1 MDPTEGIGNQQEQIG
16 LESDSLESAAVALAT
31 GVTRRRQRTEKG
43 KSYIAHL
50 RWTDCQTIDK
60 RIERQIKEIVSL
72 TTTEE
77 NVDVVERNLTAFR
90 VIVEELRRSVA
101 VLLDDLEGEAE
112 QLNIANDWYAER
124 SKQISDFIEKTV
136 RWISS
141 AKDVI
146 EESLDV
152 RSRVSSKPTRT
163 SHRSH
168 ASSRSLIASSRAKE
182 KAKAAELMAKVA
194 MLEQRQELEKRAERL
209 RLEEQLAVAQVR
221 ERVFASEMENGVKE
235 DLIHQPEMP
244 PEAFRVPGSSLPGPF
259 FQPVSN
265 IYTVPSTAMNT
276 VRNVNFTTGLHDD
289 APVTQAPPKPTRH
302 PAKLNPLAP
311 EFHVA
316 DTQPNKQF
324 CDILQK
330 QNRLTELLVE
340 QQQQSLLP
348 SLTLTKFSGD
358 PLEYSTFTR
367 SFESQVEAKV
377 SANDVRLQY
386 LEQYLQGEPKEL
398 IKGCLHLDRNS
409 GYIEAKKLL
418 KEKYGDPYK
427 ISNAYIKKINEW
439 PYIRS
444 GDELALD
451 RLSIFLDQCRSA
463 MSTLTFL
470 SILDHP
476 HNLQSMVS
484 KLPFSLQDRW
494 RREANKRRLARGT
507 IPTFDDFVNFVNTEA
522 EIATDPVFSRE
533 ALRRLDGSSDRP
545 DRSNKGKGFGNTKT
559 YGDRARTPHQVLNH
573 ATDVTAD
580 QMTASRNSAII
591 CKLCKKGHDLDD
603 CQAYL
608 KKSLLDRKEF
618 LKEKELCF
626 ACYDPGHRSN
636 GCAQRRT
643 CKKCSRRHPTG
654 LHDDNFRIN
663 QVASMQ
669 QVPPPPQR
677 KDHVVN
683 AHTEMAEA
691 TCNATGTEKSISA
704 VPIVPVLLRSA
715 ESEVLTY
722 AMLDACSTGSF
733 VLEDIVSSLG
743 VEGTDTQLVVK
754 TVNGSKLHDAKVLNG
769 LVVSDLKGDN
779 AMQLPKIFT
788 KKDLSTCE
796 NAPSPD
802 LAHRWKHL
810 KGIEADLPPQLP
822 NAKIGLLI
830 GTNCP
835 KALEPIDV
843 LASEDGGPFAIK
855 TFAGWAVVGPLYM
868 CNDEHPT
875 VNCHRVAAME
885 VCSGRHLDHHFM
897 VENKVREIV
906 SPQVLNKMFELD
918 FSERT
923 DDKEQAHSQEDKKF
937 LEIVAQGI
945 AAPFLLVGKSIL
957 QDLCRTKLS
966 WDEEIG
972 EEYRVRWENWK
983 SQLPALERF
992 SMERCLKPANFGT
1005 VVSRQIHN
1013 FSDASSTG
1021 YGQVTYLRIE
1031 NEKGD
1036 IHCAFLMG
1044 KARVAPVKTMT
1055 IPRLELTA
1063 ATVSVRV
1070 GEMIAKELDEPA
1082 ESKTYWT
1089 DSTTV
1094 LKYIRNNKKR
1104 FHVFVANRVQTIRD
1118 ATNSNQWRYVGTDIN
1133 PVDDSSRGL
1142 KGHELSKQHRWITGP
1157 NFLWLPESEWPQLPA
1172 DLDDVS
1178 LNDPEVKKV
1187 LVHSM
1192 NVEENVDLLNRLTRF
1207 SEWQRMK
1214 RSIAWILRLKPNSD
1228 ERALLPKDGADK
1240 VGSAAHVKRKPLR
1253 VEELDRAE
1261 KTILKLVQRGAF
1273 PKEIEALQKVRRV
1286 DCESDRQFAKAIK
1299 SEIKKSS
1306 TLYRLDPFLDPDGLI
1321 RVGGRLSKSEEFSE
1335 SFKHPVILP
1344 KKSFVVSLIVG
1355 NAHAKVAHA
1364 GRGVTLSELRSQY
1377 WILSANSVVRHFISK
1392 CVVCRR
1398 LRGSPGEQKMADLP
1412 KERIT
1417 PSPPF
1422 TYSGVDYFGPF
1433 YIKQG
1438 RKDVKRYGVLFTCLA
1453 SRAVHIETADTLE
1466 TDSFINALR
1475 RFVARRGPVR
1485 EVRSDQGTNIV
1496 GAERELKKALDEL
1509 DHSAIQRSLS
1519 RDFNAD
1525 WIIQWKQNP
1534 PAASHMGGVWERQIR
1549 SVRSTLSA
1557 LMRNHGHTLD
1567 DESFRTLLT
1576 EVECII
1582 NSRPLTVPS
1591 SDPEDLDPLTP
1602 NHILTMKSRVVMPP
1616 PGNFQKADLYLRK
1629 RWKRV
1634 QYLSNV
1640 FWSRWRK
1647 EYVQNLQQR
1656 VKWNRPRRNF
1666 EKGDLV
1672 LIVDDRAPR
1681 NDWSMARVIDVHPD
1695 SNGQVRSVRV
1705 TTATTTLDRPI
1716 DKLVLIL
1723 ENEE

>member
-60 RIERQIKEIVSL
+60 RIERQIKEIASS

-77 NVDVVERNLTAFR
+77 NVDVVERNLIAFR
-90 VIVEELRRSVA
+90 VTVEELRRSVA

-152 RSRVSSKPTRT
+152 RSRVSSRPTRT

-244 PEAFRVPGSSLPGPF
+244 SEAFRVPGSSLPGPF

-265 IYTVPSTAMNT
+265 IYTVPSAAMNT

-367 SFESQVEAKV
+367 SFESQVEVKV

-470 SILDHP
+470 SILNHP

-545 DRSNKGKGFGNTKT
+545 DRSNKGKGFGKTKT

-779 AMQLPKIFT
+779 AIQLPKIFT

-830 GTNCP
+830 GSNCP

-923 DDKEQAHSQEDKKF
+923 VTRNKHTHKKTR
-937 LEIVAQGI
+937 
-945 AAPFLLVGKSIL
+945 S
-957 QDLCRTKLS
+957 
-966 WDEEIG
+966 
-972 EEYRVRWENWK
+972 
-983 SQLPALERF
+983 F
-992 SMERCLKPANFGT
+992 SR
-1005 VVSRQIHN
+1005 
-1013 FSDASSTG
+1013 
-1021 YGQVTYLRIE
+1021 
-1031 NEKGD
+1031 
-1036 IHCAFLMG
+1036 
-1044 KARVAPVKTMT
+1044 
-1055 IPRLELTA
+1055 
-1063 ATVSVRV
+1063 
-1070 GEMIAKELDEPA
+1070 
-1082 ESKTYWT
+1082 
-1089 DSTTV
+1089 
-1094 LKYIRNNKKR
+1094 
-1104 FHVFVANRVQTIRD
+1104 
-1118 ATNSNQWRYVGTDIN
+1118 
-1133 PVDDSSRGL
+1133 
-1142 KGHELSKQHRWITGP
+1142 
-1157 NFLWLPESEWPQLPA
+1157 
-1172 DLDDVS
+1172 
-1178 LNDPEVKKV
+1178 
-1187 LVHSM
+1187 
-1192 NVEENVDLLNRLTRF
+1192 
-1207 SEWQRMK
+1207 
-1214 RSIAWILRLKPNSD
+1214 
-1228 ERALLPKDGADK
+1228 
-1240 VGSAAHVKRKPLR
+1240 
-1253 VEELDRAE
+1253 
-1261 KTILKLVQRGAF
+1261 
-1273 PKEIEALQKVRRV
+1273 
-1286 DCESDRQFAKAIK
+1286 
-1299 SEIKKSS
+1299 
-1306 TLYRLDPFLDPDGLI
+1306 
-1321 RVGGRLSKSEEFSE
+1321 
-1335 SFKHPVILP
+1335 
-1344 KKSFVVSLIVG
+1344 
-1355 NAHAKVAHA
+1355 
-1364 GRGVTLSELRSQY
+1364 
-1377 WILSANSVVRHFISK
+1377 
-1392 CVVCRR
+1392 
-1398 LRGSPGEQKMADLP
+1398 
-1412 KERIT
+1412 
-1417 PSPPF
+1417 
-1422 TYSGVDYFGPF
+1422 
-1433 YIKQG
+1433 
-1438 RKDVKRYGVLFTCLA
+1438 
-1453 SRAVHIETADTLE
+1453 
-1466 TDSFINALR
+1466 
-1475 RFVARRGPVR
+1475 
-1485 EVRSDQGTNIV
+1485 
-1496 GAERELKKALDEL
+1496 
-1509 DHSAIQRSLS
+1509 
-1519 RDFNAD
+1519 
-1525 WIIQWKQNP
+1525 
-1534 PAASHMGGVWERQIR
+1534 
-1549 SVRSTLSA
+1549 
-1557 LMRNHGHTLD
+1557 
-1567 DESFRTLLT
+1567 
-1576 EVECII
+1576 
-1582 NSRPLTVPS
+1582 
-1591 SDPEDLDPLTP
+1591 
-1602 NHILTMKSRVVMPP
+1602 
-1616 PGNFQKADLYLRK
+1616 
-1629 RWKRV
+1629 
-1634 QYLSNV
+1634 
-1640 FWSRWRK
+1640 
-1647 EYVQNLQQR
+1647 
-1656 VKWNRPRRNF
+1656 
-1666 EKGDLV
+1666 
-1672 LIVDDRAPR
+1672 
-1681 NDWSMARVIDVHPD
+1681 
-1695 SNGQVRSVRV
+1695 
-1705 TTATTTLDRPI
+1705 
-1716 DKLVLIL
+1716 
-1723 ENEE
+1723 